1 MKTYNVQAERDLL
14 GSIII
19 KPDNLCDCIDLLIAD
34 DFFEDRHKLIYSAI
48 TRLYTNNKDVNI
60 TTIAEALNS
69 KLSIAGG
76 ITYISEL
83 VGQVLNNGNVKSY
96 AEIIK
101 KYSNVRKLLKLLQ
114 KDVTKIQK
122 ADADIEKII
131 EELQDFT
138 LKLEAK
144 GNTDDGSLDKAMGN
158 VLDTLQERYQ
168 NGGAI
173 QGIETGYRK
182 LDKNLNGLSKSDF
195 VIIAARP
202 SMGKTAF
209 ALNIALNISKN
220 YKVSFFSLEMSR
232 EQLLERALSAKTL
245 IKMDNIKSGKLQ
257 DKEWARIS
265 QMSACIVNSGLNI
278 YENIYSLNGIKAE
291 CKKRKLQGGLDVVII
306 DYLTLIDGAGK
317 SDNRVQEVSKISR
330 QLKLMAKSL
339 DITVIALAQL
349 SRAPETR
356 SNHRPILSDLR
367 ESGSIEQD
375 ADVVISLYRD
385 KYYHPKTE
393 DADIIESIIGKQ
405 RNGKVGAIKLAW
417 RPEYQ
422 LITDIYRN

>member
-1 MKTYNVQAERDLL
+1 MKLYNIQAERDLL
-14 GSIII
+14 GSTII
-19 KPDNLCDCIDLLIAD
+19 KPDTLCDCIDLLKPD
-34 DFFEDRHKLIYSAI
+34 DFFVDSHKLIYSAI
-48 TRLYTNNKDVNI
+48 VILYTNNQDVNI
-60 TTIAEALNS
+60 TTVVERLGNNL
-69 KLSIAGG
+69 KIAGG

-83 VGQVLNNGNVKSY
+83 AGQVLNARGIKSY
-96 AEIIK
+96 ADIIK
-101 KYSNVRKLLKLLQ
+101 KYSDSRKLLGLLQ
-114 KDVTKIQK
+114 SDITKIQK
-122 ADADIEKII
+122 SNADIEKII

-158 VLDTLQERYQ
+158 VLDTLQKRYQ

-182 LDKNLNGLSKSDF
+182 LDKTLNGLSKSDF

-220 YKVSFFSLEMSR
+220 YKVSFFSLEMSL

-306 DYLTLIDGAGK
+306 DYLTLIDGSGK

-356 SNHRPILSDLR
+356 NDHRPILSDLR

-385 KYYHPKTE
+385 EYYDSGTT
-393 DADIIESIIGKQ
+393 DTGIIEAIIGKQ
-405 RNGKVGAIKLAW
+405 RNGETGFIKLSW
-417 RPEYQ
+417 KPEYQ
-422 LITDIYRN
+422 LITDVYMG